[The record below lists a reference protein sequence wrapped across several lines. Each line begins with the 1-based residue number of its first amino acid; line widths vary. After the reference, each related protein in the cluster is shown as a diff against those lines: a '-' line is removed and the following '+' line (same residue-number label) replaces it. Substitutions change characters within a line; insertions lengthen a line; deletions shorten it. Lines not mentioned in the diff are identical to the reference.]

1 MKVIRAYLDQ
11 VPQIAPGV
19 FVAENAAVAGE
30 VILAKDV
37 SIWFGAALRGDE
49 DRITVGE
56 GSNVQ
61 DNATLHTGR
70 DLPLRI
76 GKGVTVGHNA
86 VVHGCTLEDDV
97 LVGMGAVILNGAV
110 VGEGSIIGA
119 GALVKE
125 GTVIPPRSLCVGVPC
140 RVVRE
145 LNEDAVE
152 GNRKNALEYQKLGR
166 EYRQ

>member
-1 MKVIRAYLDQ
+1 MIGTYLDKKPQ
-11 VPQIAPGV
+11 VAEGV
-19 FVAENAAVAGE
+19 FVAENAAVMGD
-30 VILAKDV
+30 VTLAEGASV
-37 SIWFGAALRGDE
+37 WFGAAIRGDE
-49 DRITVGE
+49 DSITVGE

-61 DNATLHTGR
+61 DNATLHATRGY
-70 DLPLRI
+70 PVKI

-86 VVHGCTLEDDV
+86 VVHGCILEDDV
-97 LVGMGAVILNGAV
+97 LVGMGAVVLNGAV

-145 LNEDAVE
+145 LTEEAVE

-166 EYRQ
+166 EYQK